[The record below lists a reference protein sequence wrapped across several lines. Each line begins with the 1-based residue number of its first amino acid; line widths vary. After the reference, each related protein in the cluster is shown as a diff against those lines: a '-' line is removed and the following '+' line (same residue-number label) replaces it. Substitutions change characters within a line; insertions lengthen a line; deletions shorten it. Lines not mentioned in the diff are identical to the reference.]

1 MCRFCTDLFVLV
13 HSINSWMAARYEW
26 LKAAIM
32 CVELVFIEQ
41 EDLYQNQRL
50 HFEPQVLVQRVREA
64 V

>member
-1 MCRFCTDLFVLV
+1 
-13 HSINSWMAARYEW
+13 MAARYEW